1 MFSGME
7 MRLSIAIVYA
17 AFGLVVPACNA
28 PTPAPQQGLALTHQ
42 WSVKAGTSLFV
53 QVSLGA
59 TPDAAADAMMST
71 MPTVIHQ
78 LGERCRSNAAAATP
92 GVFTL
97 SFALE
102 GGVATNPTSEPASA
116 LADCVIGAMP
126 AVLKEHVAALA
137 KVPPASVV
145 LHLEHA
151 PVAG

>member
-1 MFSGME
+1 
-7 MRLSIAIVYA
+7 MRLSTAIACAVL
-17 AFGLVVPACNA
+17 GLVVPACNA

-59 TPDAAADAMMST
+59 TPDGAADAMMSA

-78 LGERCRSNAAAATP
+78 LGERCRSNTAAATP

-97 SFALE
+97 SFTLE

-126 AVLKEHVAALA
+126 AVLKEHATALA
-137 KVPPASVV
+137 TVPSASVV

>member
-1 MFSGME
+1 MD
-7 MRLSIAIVYA
+7 MRLSNAIACA
-17 AFGLVVPACNA
+17 LVSLGAMSCNA
-28 PTPAPQQGLALTHQ
+28 PTPAPAQGLALTHQ

-59 TPDAAADAMMST
+59 TPDGAADAMMSA

-78 LGERCRSNAAAATP
+78 LGERCRSNTAAATP

-102 GGVATNPTSEPASA
+102 GGVATNPTSEPPSV

-126 AVLKEHVAALA
+126 AVLKEHAAALA
-137 KVPPASVV
+137 TVPSASVV

-151 PVAG
+151 PVGG

>member
-1 MFSGME
+1 
-7 MRLSIAIVYA
+7 MRLSTAIACAVL
-17 AFGLVVPACNA
+17 GLVVPACNA

-59 TPDAAADAMMST
+59 TPEGAADAMMSA

-78 LGERCRSNAAAATP
+78 LGERCRSNSAAATP

-97 SFALE
+97 SFTLE

-126 AVLKEHVAALA
+126 AVLKEHTTALA
-137 KVPPASVV
+137 TVPSASVV

>member
-1 MFSGME
+1 ME

-17 AFGLVVPACNA
+17 AVGLGVPACNA

-126 AVLKEHVAALA
+126 AVMKEHAAALA
-137 KVPPASVV
+137 TVPPASVV